1 MSFAAI
7 ASILVG
13 PIAELLGKVI
23 PNKDEAN
30 KLAFQIAT
38 LAENQA
44 HEQIMAQIEVNKAE
58 AENAN
63 WFVSGWR
70 PGAGWVCVAA
80 MANNF
85 LIMPYAHAAGI
96 DVPTLELGEMMPVL
110 LGMLGLGGMRS
121 YEKRS
126 GVARP

>member
-23 PNKDEAN
+23 PDKDAAN
-30 KLAFQIAT
+30 RLAFEIAT

-58 AENAN
+58 AEHSN

-85 LIMPYAHAAGI
+85 LIMPYAQAAGI

-110 LGMLGLGGMRS
+110 LGMLGLGGMRTF
-121 YEKRS
+121 EKRA